1 MKIFLTS
8 DVHLGMKFAGYPDI
22 QGRLVQARFD
32 ALHRCVQEAN
42 KHNCDAFIIA
52 GDLFDRVSIA
62 KKDIEKATAIL
73 GEFEGKLTAVL
84 PGNHDYVTP
93 GQEGLWSTFQNYSD
107 NSVLVLDEC
116 KVYSLKHFDLDCN
129 LYAAPCFSKHS
140 SVNHVGWIKTEPKYK
155 EVSLHIGVA
164 HGSL

>member
-22 QGRLVQARFD
+22 QEQLVKARFD
-32 ALHRCVQEAN
+32 ALRRCIEEAN

-116 KVYSLKHFDLDCN
+116 KIYTLKHFDLDCN
-129 LYAAPCFSKHS
+129 LYVAPCFSRILGT
-140 SVNHVGWIKTEPKYK
+140 SVIY
-155 EVSLHIGVA
+155 
-164 HGSL
+164 